1 MKGVAITVDNKGRLS
16 IPAKARK
23 KLGIEPGDVLFF
35 REKDSI
41 LQYAKLEE
49 DPFEILAKHALQEY
63 REGKTISLEEFAQ
76 KNKIPLKKKKS
87 RV

>member
-1 MKGVAITVDNKGRLS
+1 MKGIAITVDNKGRLS
-16 IPAKARK
+16 IPIKSRK
-23 KLGIEPGDVLFF
+23 KLGINPGDILFF
-35 REKDSI
+35 RENDSI

-63 REGKTISLEEFAQ
+63 QNGNTISIEEYAQ
-76 KNKIPLKKKKS
+76 ENDIPLKTKKS